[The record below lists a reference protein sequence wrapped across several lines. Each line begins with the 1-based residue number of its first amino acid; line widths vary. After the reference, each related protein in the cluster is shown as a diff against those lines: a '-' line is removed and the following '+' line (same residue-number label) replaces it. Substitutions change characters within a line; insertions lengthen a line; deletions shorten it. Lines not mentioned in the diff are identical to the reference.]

1 MTAIEGLLDQLQTA
15 LAHERYRRR
24 QLEREVYVVRAALE
38 QVRADLVGTQAGERR
53 ARHLALHDG
62 LTSLPNR
69 SFFRQRLD
77 QALAGVELPGPALAV
92 LYLDLDGLKQI
103 NDAHG
108 HHAGDKLLKIVAA
121 RLARAVRAEDMM
133 SRLGG
138 DEFACL
144 LVDYLKREQLSHL
157 ARKFFNMVSAPLKI
171 GRLEIVVRPSI
182 GIAICPADGVTSEAL
197 LRSAD
202 AAMYHAK
209 RQQIGYAFFD
219 RRTSLQPVLRLSR
232 DRAIG
237 SSG

>member
-1 MTAIEGLLDQLQTA
+1 M
-15 LAHERYRRR
+15 LARERYRRR
-24 QLEREVYVVRAALE
+24 QLEREVFVARAALV
-38 QVRADLVGTQAGERR
+38 QTRADLVGTQAGEKQ

-69 SFFRQRLD
+69 SFFRERLD
-77 QALAGVELPGPALAV
+77 QALAGVDLPRPALAV

-108 HHAGDKLLKIVAA
+108 HQAGDKLLGIVAA
-121 RLARAVRAEDMM
+121 RLAHAVRAEDMM

-144 LVDYLKREQLSHL
+144 VVDYLKREQLSQL
-157 ARKFFNMVSAPLKI
+157 ARKLFNVVSAPLKI
-171 GRLEIVVRPSI
+171 GKLELVVRPSI
-182 GIAICPADGVTSEAL
+182 GIAIFPADGVTAEAL

-202 AAMYHAK
+202 AAMYQAK
-209 RQQIGYAFFD
+209 RQQTGHAFFD
-219 RRTSLQPVLRLSR
+219 RRTSLQPVPRLSR
-232 DRAIG
+232 ARAIA